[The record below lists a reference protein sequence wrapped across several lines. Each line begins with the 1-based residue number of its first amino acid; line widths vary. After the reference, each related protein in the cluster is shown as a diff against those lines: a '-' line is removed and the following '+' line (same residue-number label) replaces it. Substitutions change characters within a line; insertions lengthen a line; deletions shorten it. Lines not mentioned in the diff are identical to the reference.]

1 MPPALG
7 TTRGVLTWVA
17 VVGGLVAAP
26 DVAAAQTPVSL
37 DAESV
42 RVDSAAGWLPDVR
55 LFPSPIADPREP
67 AFQAG
72 LLWTDIFQGTATGA
86 AVLNRAHPEEAA
98 HELHGAVSIGGTLPL
113 RAWTPWSDGGVTV
126 GLQAGVFGRFRLQVP
141 KKDLVASDWIVAMP
155 VEVSRGPL
163 SARLRLLH
171 WSSHLGDEFAEA
183 TGSERINFAHNS
195 IEVLAALRPTPGVR
209 VYGGGSLVFLSKT
222 ERDLRPRL
230 PGFSDD
236 GSIRAGA
243 EGEWY
248 LRAEDRVGIV
258 AALDWQAADRWEWR
272 GRTALELAVT
282 ARGPARYVRFG
293 ATFATG
299 PTPMGQ
305 LLFERETAWG
315 VNLVIGM

>member
-1 MPPALG
+1 
-7 TTRGVLTWVA
+7 
-17 VVGGLVAAP
+17 
-26 DVAAAQTPVSL
+26 
-37 DAESV
+37 
-42 RVDSAAGWLPDVR
+42 
-55 LFPSPIADPREP
+55 
-67 AFQAG
+67 
-72 LLWTDIFQGTATGA
+72 
-86 AVLNRAHPEEAA
+86 
-98 HELHGAVSIGGTLPL
+98 
-113 RAWTPWSDGGVTV
+113 
-126 GLQAGVFGRFRLQVP
+126 
-141 KKDLVASDWIVAMP
+141 MP